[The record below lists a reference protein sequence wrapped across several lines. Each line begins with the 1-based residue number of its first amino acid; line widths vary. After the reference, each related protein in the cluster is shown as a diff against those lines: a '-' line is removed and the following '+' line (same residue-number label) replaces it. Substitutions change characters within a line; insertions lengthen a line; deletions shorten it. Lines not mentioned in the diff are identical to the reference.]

1 MPLLKGSASDFTS
14 FVKAA
19 AFLPGA
25 RSTGNSG
32 TAPPTGVLSS
42 VVTASAVARASVKKP
57 TTTTTTSNAAATSV
71 YLPASTVN
79 IGSIIKYDIYGV
91 VKWCTTTQS
100 KSVSVATAVA
110 TDSTG
115 VYVTGYYTSASVVT
129 LNNGVTLPISA
140 GTTPGQ
146 DAFIVKYDTS
156 GLAQWATTIAAT
168 FGEVGYGIAVDSTGV
183 YVTGSCSASVVN
195 TANNGITFTK
205 GPTFG
210 SGAFTVKYDTTNG
223 LAQWATLFSTAN
235 TGAVSG
241 GDHGGIATD
250 STGVYITGIYSSAS
264 VVTLNNGKTLPI
276 STNGASGQD
285 VFIIKCDTNGVVQ
298 WATTIAGTGIDR
310 GYNIATD
317 STGVYVTGFYT
328 SASVVTLNNGK
339 TLPISAGTTPG
350 QDAFIVKYDTSGL
363 AQWAT
368 TIAGTGSDQ
377 GYSIATDST
386 GVYLT
391 GFYTSTSAVTLNN
404 GKTLPASGLGLGFTV
419 KYDRS
424 GLAQWAVA
432 AAGSGWSINTDSTGV
447 YAVGAY
453 SSASQVLLT
462 NAS

>member
-1 MPLLKGSASDFTS
+1 M
-14 FVKAA
+14 
-19 AFLPGA
+19 
-25 RSTGNSG
+25 
-32 TAPPTGVLSS
+32 
-42 VVTASAVARASVKKP
+42 
-57 TTTTTTSNAAATSV
+57 
-71 YLPASTVN
+71 
-79 IGSIIKYDIYGV
+79 
-91 VKWCTTTQS
+91 
-100 KSVSVATAVA
+100 
-110 TDSTG
+110 
-115 VYVTGYYTSASVVT
+115 
-129 LNNGVTLPISA
+129 
-140 GTTPGQ
+140 
-146 DAFIVKYDTS
+146 
-156 GLAQWATTIAAT
+156 
-168 FGEVGYGIAVDSTGV
+168 
-183 YVTGSCSASVVN
+183 
-195 TANNGITFTK
+195 
-205 GPTFG
+205 
-210 SGAFTVKYDTTNG
+210 
-223 LAQWATLFSTAN
+223 
-235 TGAVSG
+235 SG

-250 STGVYITGIYSSAS
+250 STGVYLTGIYSSAS